1 MNILLSGC
9 SRGIGLQ
16 ILQVLL
22 NSDKVETV
30 FALSSNINRLPKHS
44 SIVAVEVDFMTDLW
58 MDKVIEY
65 VNDKEIHGLI
75 NNAGYLYNG
84 KTGAIPQYE
93 INKMLTIN
101 YSAPLQLIQG
111 LLDNL
116 KRGKAHIVNIGS
128 MGGVSGSS
136 KFPGLSVYSSTKAAL
151 ANLSECW
158 AEELKEYG
166 IASNCLALGAVNTEM
181 LHEAFPGYVAPTSAI
196 QIAKAIVEFTLSFDQ
211 VMNGKIIP
219 LSVSTP

>member
-128 MGGVSGSS
+128 MGGVSEVQNSLDYLFTVLQ
-136 KFPGLSVYSSTKAAL
+136 K
-151 ANLSECW
+151 
-158 AEELKEYG
+158 
-166 IASNCLALGAVNTEM
+166 
-181 LHEAFPGYVAPTSAI
+181 LHWLIYQSAGP
-196 QIAKAIVEFTLSFDQ
+196 K
-211 VMNGKIIP
+211 N
-219 LSVSTP
+219 

>member
-44 SIVAVEVDFMTDLW
+44 SLVAVEVDFMTDLW

-196 QIAKAIVEFTLSFDQ
+196 QIAKAISFDK